1 MWRLAV
7 GELSNKT
14 VYKGQK
20 ILFMGTIKAH
30 VTAVYVDGSK
40 VQSAFF
46 STTTKPI
53 FRSESARYVLFIQ
66 MSREM
71 WDFDSEGSGEIMFNK
86 VINGFLPALFKKW
99 VSLRAKHL
107 VSIVLFTRVEY
118 DTGLTSELAANVHD
132 SSYHTGVQVDG
143 NKKPYKDFYRVV
155 VSEMSSG
162 SWTTILHELKHNFKS
177 FRRDISMHRI
187 ETVSSSMSEKGDN
200 NSRGVLGTRIE
211 AQPSLAMYGN
221 VLEAIN
227 LASSQFA
234 HDYIDR
240 DLMRTGISIVVITP
254 CPGIFEVDYETLRL
268 TTEILIGS
276 GIGIDLVCLP
286 KMPLHSVPLFRYR
299 NPQRLAFHEATLQYK
314 SLRSEDSTPQQGS
327 ALFGSSFSSMDD
339 SVSPSKMS
347 LPVRNAQSGKVP
359 TSEAPSEWSYA
370 IPHWIDVSFWTGAKQ
385 DLRLANSI
393 TKGRSARSKYLK
405 RFSSQRHED
414 FAVRCKMYEME
425 MGSIMENDMNEISVT
440 PLRQDFPFS
449 DVTAKPREV
458 LGKEIEHSEPP
469 GLIQREKIYSGF
481 LEFVGGPSKL
491 LADRASR
498 SDVKSFY
505 RTLESYDLA
514 RAEISEAP
522 VNDRQRTGN
531 KLSVKAATEE
541 ATRKLLAEDP
551 SVFGTSFSELHGH
564 KGLSYLEVS
573 PTARAKE
580 SRGNPGIIINPSK
593 ESASSSVSSSVA
605 SRPST
610 PKLPKFSRQISFG
623 KYGFGI
629 AAPKAVTAE
638 LQMENISA
646 TSTVKASDNKKV
658 KTSGMANHFL
668 NTAGTPTQERPSSS
682 NSNMSKPITGTPP
695 LDSGPLET
703 VNVEKS
709 STPARPMTIRGALQ
723 NLDSTN
729 QSQSRSLLGSLYE
742 DTNRLGDPEGGHLMQ
757 SVRQDDTQKL
767 YKSKLLAGSVPELP
781 NTLSPT
787 TALSP
792 WLSVL
797 NPSNP
802 SESDATGPSQYKRW
816 QHVFPRPILTKT
828 MKWKSLCCPA
838 SVPLTTEFF
847 PTKYQLDTEYQQKP
861 YNVSQNADDDL
872 TENIKTREEFLRDLI
887 GLRLSQGFQIV
898 IGQAVANAFGQKSL
912 KIANV
917 FDRDH
922 IAEDGASVFMSM
934 GNTIHQLSCVN
945 GTEIE
950 VNMFVRKPTAITSTT
965 GSNMPTTYNPAIR
978 TTLASKYESR
988 NINLEKPKDEYNW
1001 NYVDAFIA
1009 GFDEEMTESLR
1020 FWRARYVLI
1029 PVERPTQSQRP
1040 QGGDDEE
1047 EVRLEGIKKITQM
1060 WQRHRIVTASE
1071 RRYQTFASIKTKDP
1085 NPLDIVYRT
1094 DDPSVVVTA
1103 ELETLPLIEG
1113 EGPPRRGQGQLIESE
1128 RFRKAK
1134 IDIPGLAEAIQASVE
1149 RGGVRMQN
1157 RRWHFRL
1164 HYNCF
1169 IGSDMTTWLIENF
1182 EDIDTREE
1190 AVEFGNLLMANDDNH
1205 KTKENK
1211 DMELFVHVE
1220 KRHPFRDGQYFY
1232 QVTGEF
1238 AKQRPESRSGWF
1250 SSKRRDMSIPST
1262 PMSENPAKDSPRPE
1276 RSRSSSNHDDGSSSG
1291 ATTPTTA
1298 SGFGVKKPKV
1308 ALSKVMKYD
1317 VDHRKRSYRP
1327 ERINL
1332 HYDRLHNPDNCYH
1345 FRIDW
1350 MSVTAKLI
1358 EDSIESWASTAERY
1372 GLRLVEVP
1380 IGEACSITEI
1390 NPFRTPYEIELVT
1403 PPPDRQPRTYF
1414 DLNSFAPQSQGNP
1427 NGRHYYHKAIMK
1439 KFNFVLDIEAAR
1451 NFPSNVEVTY
1461 SWGRPD
1467 YKYTQYIHRSGVVL
1481 AQITDSGT
1489 FLLLAN
1495 RLYNNRT
1502 SSVRDSDRFVKI
1514 DHTNNRISSAHN
1526 HDRTGSPFSS
1536 PALRPIMTNISSPI
1550 LRPVLTNEVLP
1561 PLSNSRL
1568 STTITPESIKNEL
1581 ESLCH
1586 NATLLD
1592 IFYKEVFEKATPP
1605 LATPPHLRNPYIMT
1619 DNNIP
1624 ALGLPPN
1631 ILARDTSPAS
1641 FRMSNVAG
1649 VGSSTPLM
1657 GRRPSVQLGSISYSH
1672 EGNRDSN
1679 SPRGSIAESDEKSI

>member
-30 VTAVYVDGSK
+30 VTAVYVDGNK

-99 VSLRAKHL
+99 VSLKAKHL

-118 DTGLTSELAANVHD
+118 DTGLTSELASDVHD
-132 SSYHTGVQVDG
+132 SSYHTGIQMDG

-162 SWTTILHELKHNFKS
+162 SWTTILHELKHEFKS
-177 FRRDISMHRI
+177 FRRDISMYRI
-187 ETVSSSMSEKGDN
+187 ETVSGSTSEKADGD
-200 NSRGVLGTRIE
+200 SRGVLGTRIE

-227 LASSQFA
+227 LASTQFA

-268 TTEILIGS
+268 TTETLIGS

-299 NPQRLAFHEATLQYK
+299 NPQRLAFEEAALQYK
-314 SLRSEDSTPQQGS
+314 SLRSEDSTPQQS
-327 ALFGSSFSSMDD
+327 STLFGSSFSSLDD
-339 SVSPSKMS
+339 SLSPLKMS
-347 LPVRNAQSGKVP
+347 LPDPYKRSSKLQSG
-359 TSEAPSEWSYA
+359 EAPSEWSYA

-393 TKGRSARSKYLK
+393 TKGRSARSKYLR

-425 MGSIMENDMNEISVT
+425 MASIMENDMNEISVT
-440 PLRQDFPFS
+440 PLQHDFPLYEI
-449 DVTAKPREV
+449 APRPQEV
-458 LGKEIEHSEPP
+458 MRKQQHTTGPIPVERK
-469 GLIQREKIYSGF
+469 RVYSGF
-481 LEFVGGPSKL
+481 LEFVGGPSKVL
-491 LADRASR
+491 LERAAKP
-498 SDVKSFY
+498 DIKSFY
-505 RTLESYDLA
+505 KALESYDLA
-514 RAEISEAP
+514 RAEPSEASAT
-522 VNDRQRTGN
+522 NRQRNGN
-531 KLSVKAATEE
+531 KYSVKAAAEE
-541 ATRKLLAEDP
+541 ATRKSLAEDP
-551 SVFGTSFSELHGH
+551 KVFGTSFSESNGPR
-564 KGLSYLEVS
+564 GLGFLEVS
-573 PTARAKE
+573 PTTRSKE
-580 SRGNPGIIINPSK
+580 ARGNTTGIVKPRK
-593 ESASSSVSSSVA
+593 EISGSSVSNSVITK
-605 SRPST
+605 PST
-610 PKLPKFSRQISFG
+610 LKLIKFSRQISLG
-623 KYGFGI
+623 KHGFGI
-629 AAPKAVTAE
+629 AAPKVATAE

-646 TSTVKASDNKKV
+646 TSTVKAPESIKSKN
-658 KTSGMANHFL
+658 SAMANHLL

-682 NSNMSKPITGTPP
+682 HSNMSKSSTRTPP
-695 LDSGPLET
+695 PEFKLPET
-703 VNVEKS
+703 VNFEKPP
-709 STPARPMTIRGALQ
+709 TARPMTIRGALQ
-723 NLDSTN
+723 SLDSTN

-742 DTNRLGDPEGGHLMQ
+742 GSDQRGDPESGDLMQ
-757 SVRQDDTQKL
+757 SVRQDDTHKL

-861 YNVSQNADDDL
+861 YNVSQNADDDVA
-872 TENIKTREEFLRDLI
+872 ENTKTREEFLRDLI
-887 GLRLSQGFQIV
+887 GLRLSQGFQVV

-917 FDRDH
+917 FDRDR

-950 VNMFVRKPTAITSTT
+950 VNMFIRKPTAISSTT
-965 GSNMPTTYNPAIR
+965 TRSNMPTTYNPAIR
-978 TTLASKYESR
+978 TTLANHYESR
-988 NINLEKPKDEYNW
+988 KINLERPKDEYNW

-1047 EVRLEGIKKITQM
+1047 EVRLEGIKKITQI
-1060 WQRHRIVTASE
+1060 WQRHRVITASE

-1113 EGPPRRGQGQLIESE
+1113 EGPPRRGPGHLIESE

-1134 IDIPGLAEAIQASVE
+1134 LDIPGLAEAIQAPVE

-1190 AVEFGNLLMANDDNH
+1190 AVELGNMLMANDDNS
-1205 KTKENK
+1205 KFKENK
-1211 DMELFVHVE
+1211 DMEIFVHVE

-1250 SSKRRDMSIPST
+1250 GSRRRDMSIPST
-1262 PMSENPAKDSPRPE
+1262 PMSESMARDSPRPE
-1276 RSRSSSNHDDGSSSG
+1276 RSRASSNHDEGSSSG

-1298 SGFGVKKPKV
+1298 NGFGAKKPKV

-1345 FRIDW
+1345 IRIDW
-1350 MSVTAKLI
+1350 MGVTAKLI
-1358 EDSIESWASTAERY
+1358 EDAIESWAATAERY
-1372 GLRLVEVP
+1372 GLRLVEAP

-1390 NPFRTPYEIELVT
+1390 HPFRTPYEIELIA

-1414 DLNSFAPQSQGNP
+1414 DLNSFAPQSQGSP
-1427 NGRHYYHKAIMK
+1427 NSRHYYQKAIMK

-1451 NFPSNVEVTY
+1451 NFPSNVDVTY

-1481 AQITDSGT
+1481 AQITDEGT

-1502 SSVRDSDRFVKI
+1502 SSARESDRFVKI
-1514 DHTNNRISSAHN
+1514 DHTINRIPSAHT
-1526 HDRTGSPFSS
+1526 HERAGSPFSS
-1536 PALRPIMTNISSPI
+1536 PALRPAITNISSPVI
-1550 LRPVLTNEVLP
+1550 RPVLTNEVLP
-1561 PLSNSRL
+1561 PLLNSRL
-1568 STTITPESIKNEL
+1568 STTITPQTIKDEL
-1581 ESLCH
+1581 ETFCH

-1605 LATPPHLRNPYIMT
+1605 SATPPHLRNPYIMT

-1624 ALGLPPN
+1624 TLGLPPG
-1631 ILARDTSPAS
+1631 ILARDTSPAP

-1649 VGSSTPLM
+1649 VGSSMPQM
-1657 GRRPSVQLGSISYSH
+1657 GRRPSAQLGSIPLSH
-1672 EGNRDSN
+1672 EGSRDAN
-1679 SPRGSIAESDEKSI
+1679 SPRSSIAESDERSV